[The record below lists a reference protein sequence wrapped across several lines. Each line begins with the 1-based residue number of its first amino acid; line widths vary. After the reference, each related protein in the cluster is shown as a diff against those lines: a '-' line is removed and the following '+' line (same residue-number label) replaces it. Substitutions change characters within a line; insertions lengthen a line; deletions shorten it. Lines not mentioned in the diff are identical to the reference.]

1 MKSVLSLSPGR
12 LKLLIIGLP
21 VLLMAVYLA
30 LFAADRYVSES
41 TVAVRSANSDVSALP
56 GAALLLA
63 GVSPPARQDTMYLIH
78 YIHSLGLL
86 QRLDAELNLRE
97 HYASARRDLPFRLAP
112 GSSQEDFLA
121 FYRQRVHVTLDDAS
135 SLLTVQVQAFS
146 PEFAQRLNKR
156 ILEESEKFVNESAR
170 HIAREQL
177 RFAEGEAKSASERVQ
192 AAKDQMLA
200 FQSKNRQI
208 DPAAQAQASGMIT
221 AELQGTLARR
231 QAELKGLL
239 AYLNEAAPQVQ
250 SLRSEVN
257 ALQAQIDAERNRATS
272 LGRDGERLNV
282 QAVEFQGLKLRV
294 DFALDGYRLALA
306 AVENARIETV
316 RKLKSLVIIE
326 PSSLPQTA
334 AYPLILYNLVTT
346 LVACLLLYAIVRLVL
361 ATIREHQD

>member
-1 MKSVLSLSPGR
+1 MKSLLLLSPGR
-12 LKLLIIGLP
+12 LKLLLIALP
-21 VLLMAVYLA
+21 VLLMAVYLT

-63 GVSPPARQDTMYLIH
+63 GVSPPSHQDTLYLIH

-97 HYASARRDLPFRLAP
+97 HYASPGRDLPFRLRP
-112 GSSQEDFLA
+112 GSSQEDFLRY
-121 FYRQRVHVTLDDAS
+121 YRQRVLVSLDDAS
-135 SLLTVQVQAFS
+135 SLLTVQVQAFD

-156 ILEESEKFVNESAR
+156 ILEESEKFVNESSR

-177 RFAEGEAKSASERVQ
+177 RFAEGEAKTAGERVQ
-192 AAKDQMLA
+192 AAKDQLLT
-200 FQSKNRQI
+200 FQSRNRLI
-208 DPAAQAQASGMIT
+208 DPTAQAQASGMIT

-250 SLRSEVN
+250 SMRSEVN

-272 LGRDGERLNV
+272 TGRDGERLN
-282 QAVEFQGLKLRV
+282 ALAADFQSLRLRV
-294 DFALDGYRLALA
+294 DFALDGYKLALA
-306 AVENARIETV
+306 AVENARIETT
-316 RKLKSLVIIE
+316 RKLKSLVTIE

-334 AYPLILYNLVTT
+334 AFPLFFYNLATT
-346 LVACLLLYAIVRLVL
+346 LVACLLIYAIVRLVL